1 MNVGEG
7 GGAPRTPLP
16 ARAGQS
22 ASTSVKVAVPV
33 AWAGNLT
40 CAGRVEWGGGIL
52 QGRPW
57 SSNPPALPALWG
69 VGTQMQGHLPR
80 ALRDYSRGGG
90 PGLSRGA
97 QREARP
103 GGCARAWPGMMA
115 AIYGA
120 LASCHDLDSKGLWSF
135 KKIFLKKGK
144 TYKVLLYP
152 FYR

>member
-1 MNVGEG
+1 MGRGDPPGETLVIQSAR
-7 GGAPRTPLP
+7 APR
-16 ARAGQS
+16 S
-22 ASTSVKVAVPV
+22 
-33 AWAGNLT
+33 
-40 CAGRVEWGGGIL
+40 
-52 QGRPW
+52 
-57 SSNPPALPALWG
+57 LWG
-69 VGTQMQGHLPR
+69 VGTQMQGHLPL

-120 LASCHDLDSKGLWSF
+120 LASCQDLDSEGLWSF
-135 KKIFLKKGK
+135 KKKKRK
-144 TYKVLLYP
+144 KETYKVLLYP